1 MQLPRVVIAAVF
13 FVIGALIAVPAL
25 ASTLSDGDGTPQ
37 SATTSPTATGSAS
50 PSGTATRTGGSP
62 SPTRTTKSPTRSPS
76 PTPTRTRTTAP
87 PPAQTPLRVTIGSV
101 RCSDRS
107 AEVTVRNTGTRTE
120 DYAIEKNDDTEA
132 RPGRIAPGATRTSSI
147 ALREDR
153 RTRIQ
158 VTWRNEPVESR
169 TLTANC
175 RGATP
180 VPDDSPDDELPRT
193 GSDST
198 VLWARAATGGAAM
211 ITGVIIFW
219 YGGIWPRRR
228 EQMFAGKNKD

>member
-1 MQLPRVVIAAVF
+1 M
-13 FVIGALIAVPAL
+13 
-25 ASTLSDGDGTPQ
+25 
-37 SATTSPTATGSAS
+37 
-50 PSGTATRTGGSP
+50 
-62 SPTRTTKSPTRSPS
+62 
-76 PTPTRTRTTAP
+76 
-87 PPAQTPLRVTIGSV
+87 TIGSV

-120 DYAIEKNDDTEA
+120 DYAIEKNDNTEA

-153 RTRIQ
+153 RTRVQ
-158 VTWRNEPVESR
+158 VTWRNEPVQSR

-180 VPDDSPDDELPRT
+180 APNDSPDDELPRT
-193 GSDST
+193 GSDSA
-198 VLWARAATGGAAM
+198 VLWARAVTGGAAM

-228 EQMFAGKNKD
+228 EHMFAGKKAD